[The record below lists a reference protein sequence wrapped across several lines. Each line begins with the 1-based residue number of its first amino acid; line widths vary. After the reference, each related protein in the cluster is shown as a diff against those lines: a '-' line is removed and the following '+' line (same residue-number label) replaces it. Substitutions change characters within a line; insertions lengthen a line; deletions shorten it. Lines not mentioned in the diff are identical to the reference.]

1 MNYKAILAFLLTTL
15 LAGCGD
21 HQEETAENHVQIRM
35 IKDVETLNPITYAG
49 MIESR
54 LVFDYVYQSLLSADL
69 EDISVKPVLAER
81 LPDVEV
87 RDSLSFFTF
96 SLRKEA
102 TWPDQS
108 PVTARDVLFTLKAAN
123 CPGVNND
130 SRRMSLDFIRDF
142 LVDTTSSQRFTFEC
156 KGYVE
161 DMAVMTGGFA
171 ILPEYVY
178 DPEGILRN
186 FKLSDLK
193 EKFDSLNNN
202 QEIQR
207 FAQQFNALASSR
219 DPEAYI
225 GSGGYKLAAW
235 QSDQYISLEKQP
247 DWWAEDLNLAHI
259 TANPKRLTFHI
270 IPDDGAAVLALTNHQ
285 VDVMDDIPVNEF
297 QKLAQ
302 DSTFLKH
309 YNLFSPSTF
318 RVNYIG
324 INARKPKFQSKT
336 TRQALAHLL
345 DVESIIKAI
354 GQTPASRANSLISP
368 SDPTNF
374 NDQIEPFEFSTNK
387 ARNLLIEDGWENVDG
402 GWYKHINGK
411 REQLA
416 GEITYKA
423 GTIRNET
430 TALIFKQNAEKL
442 GIPITILPLE
452 NSVLSG
458 NLRQHNFDFYIR
470 SLVGNPFAF
479 NFTPILHTKSAALN
493 GMNYTNFGTAVSDS
507 LIESIISSKDKNA
520 QVKQLKAFQKILHE
534 EANLIFLYFN
544 EQNLA
549 IHNRFENLKISS
561 IYPHYDASAFE
572 LKD

>member
-1 MNYKAILAFLLTTL
+1 MKYKIIFAFLLTIIL
-15 LAGCGD
+15 GGCGSQKVD
-21 HQEETAENHVQIRM
+21 QDAHHVQIQTT
-35 IKDVETLNPITYAG
+35 KDVETLNPITYAG

-54 LVFDYVYQSLLSADL
+54 LVFDHIYQSLLSVDL
-69 EDISVKPVLAER
+69 EDISIKPILAES
-81 LPDVEV
+81 LPEVEV
-87 RDSLSFFTF
+87 GDSLSYFTF

-102 TWPDQS
+102 SWPDHS

-142 LVDTTSSQRFTFEC
+142 QADSSSTKRFTFEC
-156 KGYVE
+156 NGYVE
-161 DMAVMTGGFA
+161 DMVVMTGGFA

-186 FKLSDLK
+186 YELRDLK
-193 EKFDSLNNN
+193 EKFDILNEN

-219 DPEAYI
+219 EPAAYI

-235 QSDQYISLEKQP
+235 QSDQYIILEKHS
-247 DWWAEDLNLAHI
+247 DWWAEDLNIEYI
-259 TANPKRLTFHI
+259 TANPEKITFQI
-270 IPDDGAAVLALTNHQ
+270 IPDDGAAVLALKNHQ
-285 VDVMDDIPVNEF
+285 LDVMTDIPINEF
-297 QKLAQ
+297 QRLAK
-302 DSTFLKH
+302 DSSFINH
-309 YNLFSPSTF
+309 YNLLSPSTF
-318 RVNYIG
+318 TVNFIG
-324 INARKPKFQSKT
+324 INARIPKFQSKK

-345 DVESIIKAI
+345 DVEGIIQAI

-368 SDPTNF
+368 SDAKNY
-374 NDQIEPFEFSTNK
+374 NDQIEAFEFSTEK
-387 ARNLLIEDGWENVDG
+387 ARNLLIEDGWKNENG
-402 GWYKHINGK
+402 GWFKTINGK
-411 REQLA
+411 REQLS
-416 GEITYKA
+416 GEINYKA
-423 GTIRNET
+423 GTHKNES
-430 TALIFKQNAEKL
+430 TALIFKQNAEKI
-442 GIPITILPLE
+442 GIPITITPLE

-493 GMNYTNFGTAVSDS
+493 GMNYTNFGTIESDN

-520 QVKQLKAFQKILHE
+520 QVKQLKAFQKTLHE

-549 IHNRFENLKISS
+549 VHNRFENLKISS

-572 LKD
+572 LKE